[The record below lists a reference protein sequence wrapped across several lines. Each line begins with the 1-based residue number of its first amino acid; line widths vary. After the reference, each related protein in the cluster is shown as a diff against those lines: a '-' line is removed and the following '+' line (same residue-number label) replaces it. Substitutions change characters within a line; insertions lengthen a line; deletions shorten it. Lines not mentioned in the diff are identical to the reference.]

1 MAHRRPG
8 GGDAGVEPPAFSAVG
23 LLNAAEDGGGLI
35 YLDQGQIRR
44 RILAAM
50 RRAYRMGEDAGFQ
63 RGKSEGQI
71 AKLEEQVQ
79 RFAARWAVGG
89 RRVYEEFDPYQGLTP
104 KAREFAEKLDLWTLE
119 QIIVRVMTEIDR
131 RRRKYKP
138 KLAQPPEEQ
147 SP

>member
-1 MAHRRPG
+1 MARRRADP
-8 GGDAGVEPPAFSAVG
+8 AASVEPPAFSAVEV
-23 LLNAAEDGGGLI
+23 LNAAEEGGGLV
-35 YLDQGQIRR
+35 YLDKGQIRR

-50 RRAYRMGEDAGFQ
+50 HKAYRMGEEAGFE
-63 RGKSEGQI
+63 RGKTQGQI

-131 RRRKYKP
+131 RRRKYQS

-147 SP
+147 NP